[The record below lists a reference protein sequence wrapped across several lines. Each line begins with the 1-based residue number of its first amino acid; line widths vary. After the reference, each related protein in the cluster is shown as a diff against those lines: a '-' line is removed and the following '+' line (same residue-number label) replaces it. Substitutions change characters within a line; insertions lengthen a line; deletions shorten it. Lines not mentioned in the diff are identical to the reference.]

1 MTVAN
6 AGHPAP
12 LRWNHGARQLVDTRV
27 RRCLPL
33 GLQPEWTGEADPL
46 WLAPGDALLLY
57 TDGVVDVKLGRRER
71 LGTERLTQLLGQSAP
86 ENANQWLARLLE
98 TLDGCAEW
106 PDDVTALALVR
117 TLAEEACRAA

>member
-1 MTVAN
+1 
-6 AGHPAP
+6 
-12 LRWNHGARQLVDTRV
+12 LVDARV

-33 GLQPEWTGEADPL
+33 GLEPEWIGEAHPF

-117 TLAEEACRAA
+117 ALSDEVCRAA